1 MTALIKPLAWESPYA
16 AGEAVEKTKKKKKR
30 NNKDQ
35 RRKLREGGLCFV
47 LFSSL
52 FLGLHSWHMKVTR
65 LEVELELQLQAYTT
79 ATAT

>member
-52 FLGLHSWHMKVTR
+52 F
-65 LEVELELQLQAYTT
+65 
-79 ATAT
+79 